1 MACSAM
7 MSLDSRIAT
16 AGAPATRSDFAAC
29 VDRCVRALIDGPQSV
44 ALAAQTQLSRWLGDE
59 AIGLADGSP
68 IDYALFDDAILSV
81 QERVASANGTSG
93 LARLLRA
100 SREVA
105 ETIYA
110 KHRLP

>member
-1 MACSAM
+1 M
-7 MSLDSRIAT
+7 MSTDRWIAP
-16 AGAPATRSDFAAC
+16 AGTPATRSDFAAF

-44 ALAAQTQLSRWLGDE
+44 ALAAQSQLSRWLGDE
-59 AIGLADGSP
+59 AITLADGSP

-81 QERVASANGTSG
+81 QERVAPASGTLG

-100 SREVA
+100 SRQVA
-105 ETIYA
+105 ETIYT